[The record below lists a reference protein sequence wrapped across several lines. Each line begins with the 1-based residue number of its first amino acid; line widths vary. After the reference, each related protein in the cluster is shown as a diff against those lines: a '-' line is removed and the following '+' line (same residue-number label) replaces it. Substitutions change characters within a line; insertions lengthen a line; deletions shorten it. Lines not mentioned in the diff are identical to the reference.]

1 MSALLQMGIGRSFD
15 LIMYVLYSDD
25 QIFIKDMVT
34 KVTMEVIEEY
44 NCNELRML
52 ITQKENNL
60 LYKCLF
66 FFMLDFQPQFRY
78 WVLHES
84 DQIGLKPICPEKAL
98 RFLKCL
104 RDEIL
109 QDFIVNETIRL
120 DDLERAI
127 KVEYIR
133 S

>member
-1 MSALLQMGIGRSFD
+1 MGIGRSFD

-34 KVTMEVIEEY
+34 KVTIEVIEEY

-66 FFMLDFQPQFRY
+66 FFMLD
-78 WVLHES
+78 
-84 DQIGLKPICPEKAL
+84 
-98 RFLKCL
+98 
-104 RDEIL
+104 
-109 QDFIVNETIRL
+109 NN
-120 DDLERAI
+120 
-127 KVEYIR
+127 
-133 S
+133 